1 MDPIQKSEPIPIN
14 TQGQNSAY
22 ITPTSLSSS
31 SPVKFRN
38 KDFGRDIQTKSNIIK
53 YFSHTRFTPPKSED
67 NFEFSPKESKI
78 SESPVFSRKPQFYK
92 SSNGFRLTFCNL
104 TNEEKKKDIAGKYQ
118 KKNKEEREKFINQ
131 RRRSSIIEQNNGYTA
146 LTESLLNYYNF
157 HENSKLEIEN
167 NMKLNKRKLQYKTK
181 VTSSTTTLQRECFKF
196 DAKSRLDHLK
206 RYMKQTKKSREVKI
220 WANRDLYI
228 MGLANDKQNL
238 GNALNITEQFNE
250 NLSYDNNQSI
260 TISNYFLNPL
270 EWEGNIFKFFTIQNE
285 TQMENIPEL
294 KNLFNQANDIIK
306 REFLNKD
313 MEVSL
318 DWSMDEGMTVD
329 LFVKE
334 IPSLFHQLHE
344 TVGICEYIFMKKY
357 LWLEVITVK
366 QEFRNIG
373 IGRLLIDRITDIA
386 KNRNK
391 DILLYALE
399 DVVPFYLHL
408 GFEFSPKF
416 PHKPYHD
423 GYFMIKKIVSP

>member
-1 MDPIQKSEPIPIN
+1 
-14 TQGQNSAY
+14 
-22 ITPTSLSSS
+22 
-31 SPVKFRN
+31 
-38 KDFGRDIQTKSNIIK
+38 
-53 YFSHTRFTPPKSED
+53 
-67 NFEFSPKESKI
+67 
-78 SESPVFSRKPQFYK
+78 
-92 SSNGFRLTFCNL
+92 LTFCNL

-118 KKNKEEREKFINQ
+118 KKNKKEREKFINE
-131 RRRSSIIEQNNGYTA
+131 RRRNSINDQNNGYTA

-157 HENSKLEIEN
+157 HENTKLEIEN
-167 NMKLNKRKLQYKTK
+167 HLKLNKRKLQYKTK
-181 VTSSTTTLQRECFKF
+181 VTSSTTTLQRECFRF
-196 DAKSRLDHLK
+196 DAKSRLNHLK

-270 EWEGNIFKFFTIQNE
+270 EWEGNIYKFFTIQNE
-285 TQMENIPEL
+285 TQMETVPEL
-294 KNLFNQANDIIK
+294 KTLFNQANDIIK

-318 DWSMDEGMTVD
+318 DWSMDEGMTID

-366 QEFRNIG
+366 QEFRNFG
-373 IGRLLIDRITDIA
+373 IGRLLIERIADIA
-386 KNRNK
+386 RNRNK

-423 GYFMIKKIVSP
+423 GYFMIKKIASA

>member
-1 MDPIQKSEPIPIN
+1 MDPIQKSEPIPISN
-14 TQGQNSAY
+14 SGQNSTY
-22 ITPTSLSSS
+22 VTPTSLPSY

-38 KDFGRDIQTKSNIIK
+38 KDYGRDIQSKSNIIK
-53 YFSHTRFTPPKSED
+53 YFSHTRFTPPKAEEL
-67 NFEFSPKESKI
+67 NELVSPNENKT
-78 SESPVFSRKPQFYK
+78 SESPIFSRKPQFYK

-104 TNEEKKKDIAGKYQ
+104 TNEERKLDLAQKYQ
-118 KKNKEEREKFINQ
+118 KKTKNERVKFIQ
-131 RRRSSIIEQNNGYTA
+131 KRRSSKVEPKNEYSA

-167 NMKLNKRKLQYKTK
+167 NKKLSKRKLQYKTK

-206 RYMKQTKKSREVKI
+206 RYMKQTKKSRQARI

-228 MGLANDKQNL
+228 MGLENDKQNL

-250 NLSYDNNQSI
+250 NLSYDYNQSI

-285 TQMENIPEL
+285 TQMENSPEL
-294 KNLFNQANDIIK
+294 KTLFNQANEMIK
-306 REFLNKD
+306 KEFLTKD

-334 IPSLFHQLHE
+334 IPSIFHQIHE
-344 TVGICEYIFMKKY
+344 TIGICEYIFMKKY
-357 LWLEVITVK
+357 LWLEVIAVK
-366 QEFRNIG
+366 PEFRSNG
-373 IGRLLIDRITDIA
+373 IGRLLLERIANIA
-386 KNRNK
+386 MNRNK
-391 DILLYALE
+391 DILLYALN
-399 DVVPFYLHL
+399 DAVPFYLHL
-408 GFEFSPKF
+408 GFEFTPEF

-423 GYFMIKKIVSP
+423 GYFMIKKIASA

>member
-1 MDPIQKSEPIPIN
+1 MDQLQKSEPIPIN
-14 TQGQNSAY
+14 NSGPNSAY
-22 ITPTSLSSS
+22 VTPTSLSSF

-38 KDFGRDIQTKSNIIK
+38 KDFGKDIQTKSNIVK

-67 NFEFSPKESKI
+67 NIEFSPKDSKA
-78 SESPVFSRKPQFYK
+78 ESPAFSRKPQFYK
-92 SSNGFRLTFCNL
+92 STNGFRLTFCNL
-104 TNEEKKKDIAGKYQ
+104 TNEERKFDLAQKYQ
-118 KKNKEEREKFINQ
+118 KKNKDEREKFINQ
-131 RRRSSIIEQNNGYTA
+131 RRRSSIIESKNGYTA

-157 HENSKLEIEN
+157 HENTKLEREN
-167 NMKLNKRKLQYKTK
+167 YLKLSKRKSQYKTK
-181 VTSSTTTLQRECFKF
+181 ITSSTTTLQRECFKF
-196 DAKSRLDHLK
+196 DTKSRLNHLK
-206 RYMKQTKKSREVKI
+206 RYMKQTKKSREAKM

-250 NLSYDNNQSI
+250 NLSYDHNQSV
-260 TISNYFLNPL
+260 TISNYYLNPL

-285 TQMENIPEL
+285 IQMEYSPEL
-294 KNLFNQANDIIK
+294 KTLFGQANEIIK
-306 REFLNKD
+306 KEFLNKD

-344 TVGICEYIFMKKY
+344 TVGVCEYIFMKKY
-357 LWLEVITVK
+357 LWLEVIAVK
-366 QEFRNIG
+366 EEFRNNG
-373 IGRLLIDRITDIA
+373 IGRLLLERIANIA
-386 KNRNK
+386 MNRKK
-391 DILLYALE
+391 DILLYALN

-423 GYFMIKKIVSP
+423 GYFLIKRITSP